1 MINEFRRTFLKKKSC
16 GLFVFSK
23 VVNKLKNS
31 SLIIIKKTVKFISE
45 YYFFQ
50 QPFLFCVF
58 PRCVLLSVVK
68 SYFLFVFGFLFFSV
82 CAPNLFV
89 LKNLQK

>member
-50 QPFLFCVF
+50 QPFLFLCF
-58 PRCVLLSVVK
+58 PSLCITVCSQK
-68 SYFLFVFGFLFFSV
+68 LFFV
-82 CAPNLFV
+82 CFWIFIL
-89 LKNLQK
+89 

>member
-1 MINEFRRTFLKKKSC
+1 MRDTITTFIGNNSISKFYLVQMINEFRRTFLKKKSC

-50 QPFLFCVF
+50 QPFLF
-58 PRCVLLSVVK
+58 
-68 SYFLFVFGFLFFSV
+68 FVFSLAV
-82 CAPNLFV
+82 YYCL
-89 LKNLQK
+89 